1 MYAGLFVPYLLLLG
15 RGFLRSRLLLP
26 LGRGFLRSLL
36 LIRGFL
42 RLLPGDSN
50 LCRCSPRLPLLVCR
64 SPPSPQSWLVLGLGA
79 AVSRGRGVPE
89 LCPHLALHME
99 VSQVQAQLGTPLP
112 LVTATPRPSAGQD

>member
-36 LIRGFL
+36 LIHGFL

-50 LCRCSPRLPLLVCR
+50 LCRRSPRLPLLVCR
-64 SPPSPQSWLVLGLGA
+64 SPPSPQSWLAMGLGA
-79 AVSRGRGVPE
+79 AVSVGRGVPE
-89 LCPHLALHME
+89 LCPHLA
-99 VSQVQAQLGTPLP
+99 P
-112 LVTATPRPSAGQD
+112 

>member
-42 RLLPGDSN
+42 RLLPGGGAPHLLGGGSSN

-64 SPPSPQSWLVLGLGA
+64 SPPSPQSWLAMGLGA
-79 AVSRGRGVPE
+79 AVSVGRGVPE
-89 LCPHLALHME
+89 LCPHLAPRHPGSSLDMK
-99 VSQVQAQLGTPLP
+99 VGCDASLP
-112 LVTATPRPSAGQD
+112 